1 MVKSQGE
8 KWLRSWLHYLKAKK
22 GGGIGSEDDDE
33 FGGNSADI
41 AAALSGWGGE
51 PEVHW
56 SLVWAVDEVA
66 EGDYVD
72 PGIEQPML
80 MKTFKPSILTR
91 RTTPFL
97 PAQVDAVLAKV
108 TIGDNL
114 SASGRGKWWEFFASL
129 WTALHCQ

>member
-1 MVKSQGE
+1 M
-8 KWLRSWLHYLKAKK
+8 R
-22 GGGIGSEDDDE
+22 GG
-33 FGGNSADI
+33 SADI
-41 AAALSGWGGE
+41 AAALSGWSGK

-66 EGDYVD
+66 EGDYGD

-80 MKTFKPSILTR
+80 MKTFEPSILTR
-91 RTTPFL
+91 QTTPFL

-108 TIGDNL
+108 TIGDDL
-114 SASGRGKWWEFFASL
+114 SASGRGEFFASL